1 MKKALS
7 NREKVF
13 KLLKSSAEYVFTVEE
28 IALIT
33 ELSERQVYK
42 AIEGLKKKGLIVSFR
57 DPYSGSIRGRT
68 KKYYG
73 VKTNASTPKTNKP
86 RA

>member
-7 NREKVF
+7 NRDKVY
-13 KLLKSSAEYVFTVEE
+13 KLLKSSSEYVFTVEE

-42 AIEGLKKKGLIVSFR
+42 AIEGLKRKGLIVSFR
-57 DPYSGSIRGRT
+57 DPYSGSVRGRT
-68 KKYYG
+68 QKYYG
-73 VKTNASTPKTNKP
+73 VKISANTPKTNKP
-86 RA
+86 RT